1 MHVQNAKKIYVTQN
15 KHPYLPKARFTYIT
29 LAQMFQK
36 QCAPNFILHEF
47 AALQTSQHKGDH
59 ALGG

>member
-1 MHVQNAKKIYVTQN
+1 MFKTRRKFTLQKINTN
-15 KHPYLPKARFTYIT
+15 LPKARFTYIT
-29 LAQMFQK
+29 LAQTFQK

-47 AALQTSQHKGDH
+47 AAIQTSQHKGGH